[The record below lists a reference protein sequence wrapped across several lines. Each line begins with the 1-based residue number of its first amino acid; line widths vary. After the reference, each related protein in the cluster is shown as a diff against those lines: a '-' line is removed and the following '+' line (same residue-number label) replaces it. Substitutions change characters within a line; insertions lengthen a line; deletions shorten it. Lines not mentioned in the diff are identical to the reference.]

1 MNTFLIQSIYELSD
15 QNTLLYAKVE
25 FKKRY
30 ENTILLLV
38 NIVTQ
43 QEELIYL
50 EFINIDD
57 GIINYIDK
65 ELNYKTIE
73 FTDTQYYFKR
83 KRLYKGYYLNNKEN
97 NIYYIIPLCKRQ
109 WKRGIYEKNYNI
121 LVLYS
126 SPETLLNT
134 IENNKKQKLLT
145 IKEKN
150 NLLTSKDLYNYFI
163 IEKKKFCFF
172 LL

>member
-30 ENTILLLV
+30 EHTILLLV

-43 QEELIYL
+43 QEELIFL
-50 EFINIDD
+50 EFINIDE

-83 KRLYKGYYLNNKEN
+83 KRLSKGY
-97 NIYYIIPLCKRQ
+97 
-109 WKRGIYEKNYNI
+109 
-121 LVLYS
+121 
-126 SPETLLNT
+126 
-134 IENNKKQKLLT
+134 
-145 IKEKN
+145 
-150 NLLTSKDLYNYFI
+150 
-163 IEKKKFCFF
+163 
-172 LL
+172 

>member
-50 EFINIDD
+50 EFINIDE
-57 GIINYIDK
+57 G
-65 ELNYKTIE
+65 
-73 FTDTQYYFKR
+73 
-83 KRLYKGYYLNNKEN
+83 
-97 NIYYIIPLCKRQ
+97 
-109 WKRGIYEKNYNI
+109 
-121 LVLYS
+121 
-126 SPETLLNT
+126 
-134 IENNKKQKLLT
+134 KL
-145 IKEKN
+145 
-150 NLLTSKDLYNYFI
+150 
-163 IEKKKFCFF
+163 
-172 LL
+172 